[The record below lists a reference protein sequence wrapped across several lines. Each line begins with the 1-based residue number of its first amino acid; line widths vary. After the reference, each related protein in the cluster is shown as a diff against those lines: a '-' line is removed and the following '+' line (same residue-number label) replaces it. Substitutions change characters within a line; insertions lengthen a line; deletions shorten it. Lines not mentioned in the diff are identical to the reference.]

1 MESTFSNKQVLF
13 VDFQTKKRIV
23 PLWVERR
30 EERSTCMK
38 VCSSIVHSQSG
49 SGSRTGSFT
58 GPLKGLSRMWGNS
71 HVRFLGGS
79 GMATSPGYPTAV
91 GMYMRGN
98 ASTFSVTYMKAVL
111 LSKMKHSSKWNRVAK
126 LSKYS
131 QGPSKYE
138 KVLGISGYPSEFV
151 FPSLR

>member
-58 GPLKGLSRMWGNS
+58 GPLKGLSPVRGNS
-71 HVRFLGGS
+71 YAGFLGGL
-79 GMATSPGYPTAV
+79 GLATAPGYPTGYSARV
-91 GMYMRGN
+91 RYQEET
-98 ASTFSVTYMKAVL
+98 AYHPDVSTSVRANCSLNRPRRFAKKARSRWRRL
-111 LSKMKHSSKWNRVAK
+111 I
-126 LSKYS
+126 YS
-131 QGPSKYE
+131 R
-138 KVLGISGYPSEFV
+138 
-151 FPSLR
+151 SLVYLRR